1 MVSEDAQRDTTQQRV
16 TKKLCMACHREFT
29 GVVSACPHD
38 GTVLV
43 PLRQDQL
50 IGTKL
55 ADRYLVM
62 SIIGHGGMGVVYKAR
77 HELMDRIVA
86 IKMLQSQLISD
97 SMSVKRF
104 QQEAK
109 AASKLKH
116 PNVITLYDF
125 GVSPT
130 GQPYLVMDY
139 LEGVSLADVIKKEGQ
154 VGVDRSIKIFAQA
167 CSALDHAHKQGVIHR
182 DLKPGNIMLVEDND
196 DKDCVKVVDFGVAKL
211 LWGGDDENQR
221 LTQTGEVCGSPV
233 YMSPEQCQ
241 GQKLDQHSDIY
252 SMGVVMYEALTGRLP
267 LLGKTMVDTMSKH
280 ISEMPQAFGVVR
292 PDLYIPEKL
301 ESVIFK
307 AMAKDPMQRLHS
319 MEEFEQEL
327 KFAIPKPGRSATLRG
342 TGEIRSATTAEI
354 PRAAATAYL
363 DRKEPQEKS
372 KAPVAI
378 AIALVVAAAVAGGA
392 FWVFSQQSQQPQ
404 SQAAPAPAPQPAA
417 KATPAQPPTPEQPP
431 TGQQPENV
439 TQPVSSTSAPPGAT
453 ASPPPPAKAKRETAT
468 VRVPTTAGAS
478 TATVAARSAKP
489 AGKRAVR
496 QPRQE
501 EEVVEEQ
508 EYRPRYASR
517 ADSGTREPLEPAAPP
532 PPEAAPLPKPVK
544 RELSPPSKPAV
555 DPFEQLKRER
565 SY

>member
-1 MVSEDAQRDTTQQRV
+1 
-16 TKKLCMACHREFT
+16 MACHREFT
-29 GVVSACPHD
+29 GIVAACPHD

-43 PLRQDQL
+43 PLQQDQL

-55 ADRYLVM
+55 ADRYLIM
-62 SIIGHGGMGVVYKAR
+62 SVIGHGGMGVVYKAR

-104 QQEAK
+104 QQEAR

-154 VGVDRSIKIFAQA
+154 VGVDRSVKIFGQA

-182 DLKPGNIMLVEDND
+182 DLKPGNIMLVEDD
-196 DKDCVKVVDFGVAKL
+196 QDKDCVKVVDFGVAKL
-211 LWGGDDENQR
+211 LWGGEEENQR

-241 GQKLDQHSDIY
+241 GQKLDQRSDVY

-280 ISEMPQAFGVVR
+280 ISEMPQSFGVVR
-292 PDLYIPEKL
+292 PDLYIPERL
-301 ESVIFK
+301 EAVIFR
-307 AMAKDPMQRLHS
+307 ALAKDPASRLQS

-327 KFAIPKPGRSATLRG
+327 KFAIPKPGRSPGLRG
-342 TGEIRSATTAEI
+342 VTSERPTVTMEI
-354 PRAAATAYL
+354 PKSSVTAAL
-363 DRKEPQEKS
+363 EKQPEKS
-372 KAPVAI
+372 KAPIAI
-378 AIALVVAAAVAGGA
+378 AIVLVVIAAIAGGA
-392 FWVFSQQSQQPQ
+392 FWIMSQQPQ
-404 SQAAPAPAPQPAA
+404 AQSPQGTATPPASTSGASAPSATPTPAGKSNAAPKTAVTPAPAET
-417 KATPAQPPTPEQPP
+417 KTAQPNHAAALPP
-431 TGQQPENV
+431 AV
-439 TQPVSSTSAPPGAT
+439 AAPPLR
-453 ASPPPPAKAKRETAT
+453 PAKPTRTAQ
-468 VRVPTTAGAS
+468 R
-478 TATVAARSAKP
+478 
-489 AGKRAVR
+489 
-496 QPRQE
+496 
-501 EEVVEEQ
+501 
-508 EYRPRYASR
+508 YRPRYASR
-517 ADSGTREPLEPAAPP
+517 ADSGRREPLPEPQASQQPAVAAPTKPAA
-532 PPEAAPLPKPVK
+532 
-544 RELSPPSKPAV
+544 